1 MKTIVKVLKVLGVL
15 VLIAIL
21 GLVVKFYVSAVP
33 EASTWA
39 MMLFGFAGVGFLAY
53 RRRPQ
58 AAFRL
63 A

>member
-1 MKTIVKVLKVLGVL
+1 LDDGG
-15 VLIAIL
+15 A
-21 GLVVKFYVSAVP
+21 GPDRDYDDLVVKFYVSAVP

-39 MMLFGFAGVGFLAY
+39 KMLLGFAGVGFLAY